1 MRRCGWMQ
9 PKKEPPRRPVWVR
22 RQCAI
27 EECPRSYIT
36 AQSVAYLEAFYAWR
50 LTGRRALDELPARTA
65 DAFLVLEGELM
76 EENSDGRR

>member
-1 MRRCGWMQ
+1 MRRHS
-9 PKKEPPRRPVWVR
+9 
-22 RQCAI
+22 AI

-36 AQSVAYLEAFYAWR
+36 AQSVAWLEAFYAWR
-50 LTGRRALDELPARTA
+50 LTGRQTLDDVPARQA